1 MNVYLTLDYELY
13 MGANSGSVQ
22 NCLVSPMNKLV
33 ERTDD
38 LDVSFTLFVD
48 AAYLYILN
56 ELRAKHDALQ
66 KDFEDVSSNLRQMSE
81 LGHSIQLHIHPQW
94 YFSSYNNRKW
104 VIDQEHYKLSDLSI
118 DNLARQFSSS
128 KKILEDIIGKKVT
141 AFRAGGYSLQ
151 TLNNYANF
159 LSDNGILQDSSAA
172 SGQEYK
178 SRYQWY
184 DYKNVKSGN
193 VYRFSDNISIK
204 DNKGKLL
211 EYPISS
217 IHLSTVRYL
226 SYRVY
231 VKYFKSI
238 GKPFGDGIAVPASR
252 KLGLFE
258 TRVMNYSFDYVM
270 APMLLSAFNILKKS
284 GQEDV
289 VLIGHP
295 KNQSV
300 ESIEELRKFILGVR
314 DKTTFKTII

>member
-1 MNVYLTLDYELY
+1 MNIYLTLDYELF
-13 MGANSGSVQ
+13 MGVQSGSVQ

-38 LDVSFTLFVD
+38 LDVRFTLFVD

-56 ELRAKHDALQ
+56 ELRTKHDALQ
-66 KDFEDVSSNLRQMSE
+66 KDFEEVSSNLRQMSE

-94 YFSSYNNRKW
+94 YFSSYDNEKW
-104 VIDQEHYKLSDLSI
+104 VIDQEHYKLSDLST
-118 DNLARQFSSS
+118 DYLARQFSSS
-128 KKILEDIIGKKVT
+128 KKILEEIIGNKVT

-193 VYRFSDNISIK
+193 VYRFSNNISIK

-226 SYRVY
+226 SYRFY
-231 VKYFKSI
+231 VKYFKNI
-238 GKPFGDGIAVPASR
+238 GEPFGDGTAVPTSR

-289 VLIGHP
+289 VIIGHP

-314 DKTTFKTII
+314 DKTSFKTII